1 MATAKWSTPGTVS
14 GNLNST
20 AQIDSLATGSTSAFL
35 ATYANGTNLD
45 LYASVAVSLSSI
57 TPTTG
62 ASITLRVLAGQGATV
77 PDNTASVGGGD
88 AYTLPLTTTTS
99 AKVVVFP
106 MVRLYPQ
113 NCYFAITNNSGVTL
127 GTGNTV
133 VAQPFDEASN

>member
-1 MATAKWSTPGTVS
+1 MAKATWSAPGTVS
-14 GNLNST
+14 ANLNSN
-20 AQIDSLATGSTSAFL
+20 AAADSLANGSTSAFL

-62 ASITLRVLAGQGATV
+62 GSITLCVFSGQGATV

-88 AYTLPLTTTTS
+88 AYREPLTAGAGVKTI
-99 AKVVVFP
+99 VFK

-113 NCYFAITNNSGVTL
+113 NCYFAITNSAGVTL
-127 GTGNTV
+127 STGNTV
-133 VAQPFDEASN
+133 TAQPFNEASN